1 MTSQQP
7 TAALLL
13 LLLLSAPTLAEVVR
27 SMSEC
32 DQFLLH
38 RTPPR
43 IPGVLEDGRILNQN
57 RYKPICQTFM
67 NKARF
72 VTLYDVSN
80 RIPVFSAFK
89 YVGEKDRK
97 RPKTPWKIEPQVG
110 FPLDQ

>member
-1 MTSQQP
+1 MWVLLPIT
-7 TAALLL
+7 TLLL
-13 LLLLSAPTLAEVVR
+13 LLPSVPTLAEVVK
-27 SMSEC
+27 SLSEC
-32 DQFLLH
+32 DQFLLD

-43 IPGVLEDGRILNQN
+43 VPGILKGGKVLNQN

-97 RPKTPWKIEPQVG
+97 RPKTKWRTEPQVA
-110 FPLDQ
+110 FM

>member
-1 MTSQQP
+1 MFQQP
-7 TAALLL
+7 TTALLL
-13 LLLLSAPTLAEVVR
+13 LLLLSAATLAEVVR

-38 RTPPR
+38 GTPPR
-43 IPGVLEDGRILNQN
+43 VPGVLEGGRILNQN
-57 RYKPICQTFM
+57 RYKAICQTYM
-67 NKARF
+67 NKERF

-97 RPKTPWKIEPQVG
+97 RPKTKWKVEPQVG
-110 FPLDQ
+110 LTLDQ